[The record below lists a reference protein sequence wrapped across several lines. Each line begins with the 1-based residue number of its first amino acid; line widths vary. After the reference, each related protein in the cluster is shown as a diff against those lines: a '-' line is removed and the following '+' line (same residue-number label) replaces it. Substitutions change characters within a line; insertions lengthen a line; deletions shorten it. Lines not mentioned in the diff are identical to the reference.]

1 LSCPVRSDSLPA
13 DTRAAAGTPAAG
25 AHHRPSDDE
34 DDDVCGFSGELR
46 FDGATPDVEAVY
58 RMTGRMISRGPDS
71 EGVWAAGPMAMG
83 HRRLSI
89 IDLSSCGNQPMHDA
103 ELGLTIVF
111 NGCIYNYQ
119 QLRDQLQ
126 QERGYRFF
134 STSDTEVVLKAYHAW
149 GDGFVERLQGMFA
162 FVIHERATGRT
173 FLGRDRFG
181 IKPLY
186 LAETGDRLRFA
197 SSLPALLAGGDV
209 DTTIDRVALHHY
221 LTFHSVVPA
230 PHTIVQGVRKV
241 PPATTIAIEPDGS
254 RDVVEF
260 WRPDFTRDPDRAD
273 WTERD
278 WEDAVLDAMRSA
290 VKWRTV
296 ADVPVGV
303 LLSGGLDS
311 SMVVGLLAEAGQ
323 TGINTFS
330 IGFESVGGEEGD
342 EFKYSDVIAERFDTD
357 HHRLRIDATRML
369 PALGQAIAAMSEPMV
384 SHDAV
389 AFYLLSQEVSQHVK
403 VVQSGQGADEV
414 FAGYHWYP
422 PMQALTDELGEADRD
437 RLVAAAV
444 DRYAQ
449 AFFDRSHDEM
459 AQVLMPDHLVEEDV
473 SRALVERHFRTP
485 GAQTATDMALRLD
498 SQIMLVDDPVKR
510 VDNMTMAWGLEAR
523 VPFLDH
529 EVLDVAARIPP
540 ELKLAQEGKGVLKEA
555 ARRVIP
561 NEVID
566 RPKGYFPVPAL
577 KYLQGPYLDLV
588 RDALHAPEAR
598 ERGLYRR
605 EEVDRLLADP
615 NGQLTPLRGNKLWQL
630 ALLEMWLQTHD
641 VSP

>member
-1 LSCPVRSDSLPA
+1 M
-13 DTRAAAGTPAAG
+13 
-25 AHHRPSDDE
+25 
-34 DDDVCGFSGELR
+34 CGFSGELR
-46 FDGATPDVEAVY
+46 FDGATPDVGAVY

-71 EGVWAAGPMAMG
+71 EGIWSAGPIAMG

-103 ELGLTIVF
+103 ALGLTLVF

-119 QLRDQLQ
+119 PLREELQ
-126 QERGYRFF
+126 QAGYEFF
-134 STSDTEVVLKAYHAW
+134 STSDTEVVMKAYHAW
-149 GDGFVERLQGMFA
+149 GDRFVDRLQGMFA
-162 FVIHERATGRT
+162 FVIHERGTGRT

-186 LAETGDRLRFA
+186 VVDEPSRLRFA
-197 SSLPALLAGGDV
+197 SSLPALVEGGDI
-209 DTTIDRVALHHY
+209 DTSIDPVALHHY

-230 PHTIVQGVRKV
+230 PHTILNGVKKV
-241 PPATTIAIEPDGS
+241 PPATTIAIEADGS
-254 RDVVEF
+254 REVTEY

-273 WTERD
+273 WSARD
-278 WEDAVLDAMRSA
+278 WEDATLDALRKA
-290 VKWRTV
+290 VQWRLV

-311 SMVVGLLAEAGQ
+311 SLVVGLLAEAGQ
-323 TGINTFS
+323 TGLNTFS
-330 IGFESVGGEEGD
+330 IGFESFGGEEGD
-342 EFKYSDVIAERFDTD
+342 EFKYSDVIAEHFETN
-357 HHRLRIDATRML
+357 HHRLRIDTERML
-369 PALGQAIAAMSEPMV
+369 PALTQAIHAMSEPMV

-422 PMQALTDELGEADRD
+422 PMQALNDELGESDRQ

-449 AFFDRSHDEM
+449 AFFDRPHAEM
-459 AQVLMPDHLVEEDV
+459 ADLVGADYHLDEDV
-473 SRALVERHFRTP
+473 SRALVAAHFTEP

-529 EVLDVAARIPP
+529 EVLEIAARIPP

-588 RDALHAPEAR
+588 RDALTA
-598 ERGLYRR
+598 
-605 EEVDRLLADP
+605 
-615 NGQLTPLRGNKLWQL
+615 
-630 ALLEMWLQTHD
+630 
-641 VSP
+641 